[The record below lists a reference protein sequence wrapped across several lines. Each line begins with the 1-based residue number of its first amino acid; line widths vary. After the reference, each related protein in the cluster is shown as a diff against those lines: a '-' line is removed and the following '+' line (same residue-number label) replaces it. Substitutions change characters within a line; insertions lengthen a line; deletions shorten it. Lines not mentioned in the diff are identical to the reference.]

1 MGPAER
7 RCLEAALVELNTQ
20 QSDAIKDATYLG
32 WTRESELTFEDRRR
46 RITELRGHL
55 GAAEPQ

>member
-7 RCLEAALVELNTQ
+7 RSLEAALVELNTQ
-20 QSDAIKDATYLG
+20 QSDAIQDATYLG
-32 WTRESELTFEDRRR
+32 WTLESQLAFEDRLR

-55 GAAEPQ
+55 GEAGPQ